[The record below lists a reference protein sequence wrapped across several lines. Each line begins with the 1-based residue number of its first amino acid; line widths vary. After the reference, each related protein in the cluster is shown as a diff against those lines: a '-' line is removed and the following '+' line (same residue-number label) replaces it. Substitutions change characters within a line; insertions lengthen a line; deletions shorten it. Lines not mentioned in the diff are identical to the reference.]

1 MSSGTI
7 LLIIL
12 IVARSAA
19 SAASA
24 AADSA
29 ADSTGPD
36 IYGGGLGLVLI
47 IELILVLLGRI

>member
-47 IELILVLLGRI
+47 IELILVLLGSI